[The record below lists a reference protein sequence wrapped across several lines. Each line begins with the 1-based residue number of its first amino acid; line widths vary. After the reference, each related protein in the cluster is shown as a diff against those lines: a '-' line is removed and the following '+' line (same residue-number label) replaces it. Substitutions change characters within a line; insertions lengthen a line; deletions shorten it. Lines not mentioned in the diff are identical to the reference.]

1 MTAVN
6 KMRIICDPYA
16 KVIDYKWFDAA
27 EGEFVR
33 IEEYSSELVSEKYVN
48 ATIQKTITVIC
59 AVLSSCIM
67 PTATSSARRT
77 KSFSMAQIM

>member
-27 EGEFVR
+27 EGDHHSKPR
-33 IEEYSSELVSEKYVN
+33 L
-48 ATIQKTITVIC
+48 
-59 AVLSSCIM
+59 
-67 PTATSSARRT
+67 
-77 KSFSMAQIM
+77 